1 MPGTPHLGVSVDFA
15 NGPAFGN
22 PLVLD
27 DTVSGRLG
35 FGILADVPADTVDVS
50 DIALRVSIRR
60 GRNRILNKF
69 EAGSATI
76 VLEDTT
82 GDWNPLNT
90 ASPYYGKLLPLRK
103 IRIWADYDDGTG
115 TQQYYLYSGYI
126 ISYDTGFVLGAE
138 EISTVT
144 LSCVDG
150 FRLLNSVG
158 ISTVAGTSAGQL
170 SGARVEDLLDVA
182 SWPTSQRLIDPGN
195 SQMQADPGTE
205 RDLLTAI
212 QTVENS
218 EFGGFYLDPEGN
230 ATFLSRD
237 TVSKKADATPV
248 VFSDTGTGISYQG
261 IDFAFDDTLILND
274 VTVTRLNGV
283 AQNVQSTSSI
293 ETFFIHSGKREGI
306 LVQTDDEALSQA
318 SMILGSR
325 ENATI
330 RIDSMTL
337 NLMDATEPARIDAGL
352 SLDIFGLVNITKTAP
367 GGSAMTRE
375 LFVQGIQHDIT
386 PQIWQTKLLTSEPII
401 QAFILDSNLQGLLD
415 SGILSY

>member
-1 MPGTPHLGVSVDFA
+1 MPGTPQLGVSVDFA

-103 IRIWADYDDGTG
+103 IRIWANYDDGTG

-126 ISYDTGFVLGAE
+126 ISYDTGFLLGAD

-170 SGARVEDLLDVA
+170 SGARIEDLLDVA
-182 SWPTSQRLIDPGN
+182 SWPNSQRVINAGN

-248 VFSDTGTGISYQG
+248 VFSDTGAGISYQG

-306 LVQTDDEALSQA
+306 LVETDDEALSQA

-337 NLMDATEPARIDAGL
+337 NLMDATEPARIEAGL